1 MQSHS
6 ASYPISANTDV
17 LTGEA
22 AANNVNWSNLLG
34 AESSHVLED
43 RDIGPVLSQDGSAI
57 GINFAEGCCSHSC
70 SFKSKA
76 ESSYAA
82 E

>member
-1 MQSHS
+1 MFFSG
-6 ASYPISANTDV
+6 ARDV
-17 LTGEA
+17 LAREPSADDIDSG
-22 AANNVNWSNLLG
+22 NICCCKG
-34 AESSHVLED
+34 SHVLED